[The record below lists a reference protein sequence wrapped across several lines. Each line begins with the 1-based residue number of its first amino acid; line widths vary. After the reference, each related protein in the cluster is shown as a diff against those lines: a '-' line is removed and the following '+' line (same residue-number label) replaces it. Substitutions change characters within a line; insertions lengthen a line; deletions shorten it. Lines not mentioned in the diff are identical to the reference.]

1 MGKLVVL
8 KLGDGSFEQGF
19 PVSLEIGEDERRPA
33 LETNGKLPPIPEICE
48 TYKDWTD
55 SYGNLGLPSRLEASA
70 TPVKHFSIKEEIEK
84 CCKAAQRLREQLN
97 SWLFSESF
105 RPLRETLL
113 EQLSPSDEIRIVIQT
128 ENIWLRR
135 LPWHLWDFCDRYPKA
150 EIALSPCNILPSIPI
165 LSSYSKVRILAIL
178 GNSQGINTQADR
190 LLLEQ
195 LPDAEVRFL
204 VEPERHEFSE
214 ELWKQDWHI
223 LYFAGHSASYCN
235 GETGRIYL
243 NKTDSLT
250 FDELK
255 FAVKKAVERGLKIAI
270 FNSCDGLGLARDL
283 TELKIPQIV
292 VMREPVPDRVS
303 QEFLKYFLEAFSS
316 GESFYLAVREA
327 RERLQG
333 LEDRFPCAT
342 WLPIIFQHPAVVP
355 PTWRGLFQPQPKP
368 SDIGMQPL
376 NSPVVEQALLPI
388 IPSALNNSGIP
399 MRQPSLPAKA
409 KPDTPIIPDRSGEL
423 IRYSLRSVFLLS
435 VGITSLFLG
444 IRHMGLLQPLE
455 LRAFDQMM
463 QTRPDE
469 PPDSRLLVVTVT
481 EEDIKN
487 QGNEPRRGSLSD
499 RTLARLLAKLE
510 SHKPRV
516 IGLDIYRDFPV
527 DPKYPEL
534 AKYLQESKRFIAV
547 CEASTGS
554 DDPAI
559 EPPPEVPVANHG
571 LSDLVID
578 SGSIVRR
585 HLLAMTPAPASPCT
599 PEYTLST
606 QLAVRYLEAKGI
618 SLQFTPEEYLKLGK
632 VVFKPIEA
640 RSSGYQ
646 GIDAWG
652 HQVLLNYRSYRSP
665 EDFAGKVT
673 VSQVLNGRLNP
684 DAVKDRIVLIGVTAP
699 SSKDYFSTPYGEKI
713 PGVVVHAQ
721 QVSQILSAV
730 LDGRPL
736 LQPWPVWADGLWIW
750 GWSLVG
756 GLLAWRF
763 LGWQRWA
770 VVVGA
775 SVILYGLSFGLFLRG
790 SWVPLVPAVL
800 VLVST
805 SGIVVAYQP
814 SHLQVT
820 WQQSLNT
827 ST

>member
-1 MGKLVVL
+1 MGKLVIL

-19 PVSLEIGEDERRPA
+19 PVTLQIGEDKSRPS
-33 LETNGKLPPIPEICE
+33 LELIGKLPPIPEIRE
-48 TYKDWTD
+48 TYEGWTD
-55 SYGNLGLPSRLEASA
+55 SYENLGLPSRLEASA
-70 TPVKHFSIKEEIEK
+70 TPVKHFSLKEEIEK
-84 CCKAAQRLREQLN
+84 CCKTAQILREQLN
-97 SWLFSESF
+97 RWLSSESF

-113 EQLSPSDEIRIVIQT
+113 EQLSPFDEIRIIIQT
-128 ENIWLRR
+128 ESIWLRR
-135 LPWHLWDFCDRYPKA
+135 LPWHLWDFCDRYTKA
-150 EIALSPCNILPSIPI
+150 EIALSPCTVPPYTPIPS
-165 LSSYSKVRILAIL
+165 SHSQVRILAIL
-178 GNSQGINTQADR
+178 GNSKGINIQADR

-204 VEPERHEFSE
+204 VEPQRHELSE
-214 ELWKQDWHI
+214 ELWKQDWDI
-223 LYFAGHSASYCN
+223 LYFAGHSSSNCN

-243 NKTDSLT
+243 NKTDSFT
-250 FDELK
+250 FEQLK
-255 FAVKKAVERGLKIAI
+255 FAVKKSVDRGLKIAI

-283 TELKIPQIV
+283 VELKIPQVV
-292 VMREPVPDRVS
+292 VMREPVPDFVS

-342 WLPIIFQHPAVVP
+342 WLPIVFQHPAVSP
-355 PTWRGLFQPQPKP
+355 PTWEELYYRQLTPPPPPKP
-368 SDIGMQPL
+368 SLQL
-376 NSPVVEQALLPI
+376 
-388 IPSALNNSGIP
+388 
-399 MRQPSLPAKA
+399 
-409 KPDTPIIPDRSGEL
+409 
-423 IRYSLRSVFLLS
+423 SLRSVFLLS

-455 LRAFDQMM
+455 LRAFDHIM

-469 PPDSRLLVVTVT
+469 PPDPRLLVVTVT

-510 SHKPRV
+510 SYKPKV
-516 IGLDIYRDFPV
+516 IGLDIYRDFAV

-534 AKYLQESKRFIAV
+534 AKYLRESQRFITV

-559 EPPPEVPVANHG
+559 EPPPEVPAANHG

-578 SGSIVRR
+578 SGSVVRR

-599 PEYTLST
+599 PKYTLST
-606 QLAVRYLEAKGI
+606 QLAVRYLETQGI

-632 VVFKPIEA
+632 VVFKPLEA
-640 RSSGYQ
+640 HSSGYQ

-652 HQVLLNYRSYRSP
+652 HQVLLNYRSYRSA
-665 EDFAGKVT
+665 EDFAGQIT
-673 VSQVLNGRLNP
+673 VGQVLNGQLNP
-684 DAVKDRIVLIGVTAP
+684 NAVKDRVVLIGVTAP

-736 LQPWPVWADGLWIW
+736 LQTWPVWADGLWIW

-756 GLLAWRF
+756 ALLAWRF

-775 SVILYGLSFGLFLRG
+775 SVILYGLSFGLFLWG

-805 SGIVVAYQP
+805 SGVVVAY
-814 SHLQVT
+814 
-820 WQQSLNT
+820 QQSLNT
-827 ST
+827 KSTIELEHF